1 MKIIIFIFTPLIMTF
16 YTLTAQEIDEKLMEK
31 AKELSKQFII
41 VDGHVDVPFRH
52 YREWV
57 DLNVLQP
64 GRDFDYIRAKEGG
77 LDAPFMSIYI
87 SPARE
92 IDGTAKQNA
101 NDQIDVVEKLVKD
114 NPDKVALAFSPEEI
128 IKNFKEGK
136 ISLPMG
142 MENGSPIAG
151 DLKNVK
157 HFYDRGIR
165 YITLAHS
172 KDNHICDSSYDTTR
186 TWKGLSPFGVEVVKE
201 MNRLGIMV
209 DVSHVS
215 DNTFYQIMELSAA
228 PVIASHSSCRH
239 FTPGFERNMSDEMI
253 KLLAEK
259 NGIIMI
265 NFGSDFISQPYK
277 DRSDKRRIELTEHL
291 EEMELDRS
299 SPDARQYI
307 RKFLDENPIGFA
319 DVTDVAD
326 HIDHVRNLVGIDY
339 IGFGSDFDGVGD
351 SLPTGLKDVSYY
363 PNLIYQLLKRGYSE
377 EDIRKICYEN
387 IFRVWNEIENVAKK
401 LQFESSE

>member
-1 MKIIIFIFTPLIMTF
+1 MKYSKFIIAAFLIFTFHLS
-16 YTLTAQEIDEKLMEK
+16 AQEVDEELMDK
-31 AKELSKQFII
+31 ARNLARQVII

-57 DLNVLQP
+57 DLSVLQP
-64 GRDFDYIRAKEGG
+64 GRDFDLVRANEGG
-77 LDAPFMSIYI
+77 LNAPFMSIYI
-87 SPARE
+87 PPARE
-92 IDGTAKQNA
+92 IDGTAKQVA
-101 NDQIDVVEKLVKD
+101 DDQIDIVEKLVKE
-114 NPDKVALAFSPEEI
+114 NPDKTALAISPDEI
-128 IKNFKEGK
+128 KKNFEKGL

-142 MENGSPIAG
+142 LENGAPIAG
-151 DLKNVK
+151 DLKNIE
-157 HFYDRGIR
+157 HFYNRGIR

-186 TWKGLSPFGVEVVKE
+186 TWNGLSPFGKDVVAE

-209 DVSHVS
+209 DVSHIS
-215 DNTFYQIMELSAA
+215 DDTFYQIMELSTA

-239 FTPGFERNMSDEMI
+239 FTPGFERNMSDDMI

-277 DRSDKRRIELTEHL
+277 ERSNKRRIELVEHL
-291 EEMELDRS
+291 EELEIERS
-299 SPDARQYI
+299 SPEARQHI
-307 RKFLDENPIGFA
+307 SRFIDDNPIGFA

-326 HIDHVRNLVGIDY
+326 HIDHVRNLIGIDY
-339 IGFGSDFDGVGD
+339 IGLGSDFDGVGD

-363 PNLIYQLLKRGYSE
+363 PNLIYHLLKRGYSE
-377 EDIRKICYEN
+377 NDIKKICHEN
-387 IFRVWNEIENVAKK
+387 IFRVWNDVERAAKL
-401 LQFESSE
+401 LQQTSPE